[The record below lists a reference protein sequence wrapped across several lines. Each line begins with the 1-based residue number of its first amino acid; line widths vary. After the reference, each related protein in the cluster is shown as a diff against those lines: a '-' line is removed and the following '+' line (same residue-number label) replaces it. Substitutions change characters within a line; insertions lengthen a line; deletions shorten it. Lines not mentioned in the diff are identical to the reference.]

1 MARTIRKTTD
11 NLEQML
17 QDLKIGEPPILDT
30 ESGYDITRVVSG
42 FIYRNEYTS
51 KFEKLSSGHRT
62 GKGQFSFQ
70 SQRKAMPKNAQTTAQ
85 LHSSHTLVK

>member
-1 MARTIRKTTD
+1 MARTIRKSTD

-42 FIYRNEYTS
+42 YIYRNEYRGMV
-51 KFEKLSSGHRT
+51 FVPEKE
-62 GKGQFSFQ
+62 K
-70 SQRKAMPKNAQTTAQ
+70 PIVKNAV
-85 LHSSHTLVK
+85 VKTEPKGKIEK